1 MLKKG
6 LFKHTSFVAYKYS
19 KNQALFVLYNIN
31 ITFKGYMRSAE
42 RKTKTA
48 TDKTMHKSNLKFKK
62 NQLLQLHK
70 LTF

>member
-48 TDKTMHKSNLKFKK
+48 TDQTIHKSNLNLK
-62 NQLLQLHK
+62 NIQLLQLHK